1 MFNGSTLANGLP
13 FLNRLFSQQAHLATG
28 IVHACSSSPYLVNF
42 PSFDDQTSIEMTDN
56 QHGESPVLFDELAD
70 LLVELGGGS
79 HPSELHGLLCGT
91 FSGGSEPGVEAW
103 NRQVSSLL
111 GDEAIGSSGEE
122 MLSRMYQLTLDK
134 LRQADFGIAMLL
146 PDDEEALE
154 QRTEAL
160 GYWCQGFLSGFGEAA
175 ANRKISAEAE
185 GVINDLSEIA
195 QIQPEQDDSD
205 EAERFFMEVSEF
217 VRMAMITLFAE
228 FNKIEVPADEQGKT
242 LH

>member
-1 MFNGSTLANGLP
+1 MNYN
-13 FLNRLFSQQAHLATG
+13 
-28 IVHACSSSPYLVNF
+28 
-42 PSFDDQTSIEMTDN
+42 E
-56 QHGESPVLFDELAD
+56 HGESPVLFDELAD

-91 FSGGSEPGVEAW
+91 FSGGTAPGVEAW

-111 GDEAIGSSGEE
+111 GDEAIGSHGEE
-122 MLSRMYQLTLDK
+122 MLSRLYELTLKD
-134 LRQADFGIAMLL
+134 LQQADFGIALLL

-175 ANRKISAEAE
+175 AGRNLSEEAE
-185 GVINDLSEIA
+185 GVIGDFSEIA

-228 FNKIEVPADEQGKT
+228 FNPMEEPAKQQGKT